1 MLGPKAPCLLTGGR
15 WVDRVASRAADVP
28 RIRDLGRIT
37 LYRTGSR
44 AETTAG
50 HPVAG
55 PLLTRRLNT
64 VLIAENW
71 DEMLRVAASL
81 NVRARHRVVDR
92 GQAVL
97 RGDRQNTLAAALK
110 EYGPLRRAGYAAR
123 YLARK
128 DYRRK
133 ISQQLNKGREHARTA
148 PRRVLRPRRR
158 RTPPAPAGLDRAG
171 LACDRVLA
179 EPAFVPL

>member
-1 MLGPKAPCLLTGGR
+1 MLTRGR
-15 WVDRVASRAADVP
+15 WVDRVASRAAAVP

-44 AETTAG
+44 AESTAG
-50 HPVAG
+50 YPVAG

-81 NVRARHRVVDR
+81 NVRARHRIVGR

-97 RGDRQNTLAAALK
+97 RRPANTLAAALK
-110 EYGPLRRAGYAAR
+110 DYG
-123 YLARK
+123 
-128 DYRRK
+128 
-133 ISQQLNKGREHARTA
+133 
-148 PRRVLRPRRR
+148 
-158 RTPPAPAGLDRAG
+158 
-171 LACDRVLA
+171 
-179 EPAFVPL
+179 F